1 MCFSLSP
8 FSVCASN
15 KKHQIYFATGFSVN
29 CLIGCEIALDI
40 ELYDYRHTVC
50 ICVCVCAR
58 THTFRRQT
66 SQRFIPICTLASISE
81 FHSINAISFP
91 LHKIHVN
98 FVCFCDIFFRLL
110 LGGSPRLTL
119 IICRILPLNL
129 RHEPCI
135 HALLIDKY
143 DAIYRS
149 HSHPSAKFVFS
160 SSLFAHSQIVSIS
173 LCIHLSNIWWFLFL
187 FSQPRSKK

>member
-98 FVCFCDIFFRLL
+98 FVCFCWRKLWYFFSLVARWKPTTHTHHLPHITVK
-110 LGGSPRLTL
+110 SPTRAMYT
-119 IICRILPLNL
+119 CTSDR
-129 RHEPCI
+129 
-135 HALLIDKY
+135 
-143 DAIYRS
+143 
-149 HSHPSAKFVFS
+149 
-160 SSLFAHSQIVSIS
+160 
-173 LCIHLSNIWWFLFL
+173 
-187 FSQPRSKK
+187 

>member
-1 MCFSLSP
+1 MPFLS
-8 FSVCASN
+8 
-15 KKHQIYFATGFSVN
+15 
-29 CLIGCEIALDI
+29 
-40 ELYDYRHTVC
+40 
-50 ICVCVCAR
+50 
-58 THTFRRQT
+58 
-66 SQRFIPICTLASISE
+66 
-81 FHSINAISFP
+81 HSIKFMWI
-91 LHKIHVN
+91 L
-98 FVCFCDIFFRLL
+98 FVFVDANCDIFFRLL
-110 LGGSPRLTL
+110 LGGSKRLTL

-187 FSQPRSKK
+187 FSQPRSKKWEKCKIGPTSKMIRNWTVGKRIEIILFRAHETAMFGLFISLECAIRQTAGGMV